1 MSVGEIGYMR
11 VSFDFSV
18 QTDIIVTSSN
28 FAGTLTG
35 AYLANKK
42 TSAVIAY
49 RLEALEKKVDRHNS
63 VIERTYEL
71 EKRAALVTE
80 QIKVANHRI
89 DDLEHISIEK
99 EK

>member
-1 MSVGEIGYMR
+1 MPVLQGGGQKGDLLR
-11 VSFDFSV
+11 GGGV
-18 QTDIIVTSSN
+18 
-28 FAGTLTG
+28 
-35 AYLANKK
+35 
-42 TSAVIAY
+42 
-49 RLEALEKKVDRHNS
+49 NS

>member
-1 MSVGEIGYMR
+1 MSEAV
-11 VSFDFSV
+11 
-18 QTDIIVTSSN
+18 IVALLG

-63 VIERTYEL
+63 VVERTYEL
-71 EKRAALVTE
+71 EKRAALTAE

-89 DDLEHISIEK
+89 DDLEHISAEK
-99 EK
+99 EKQ

>member
-1 MSVGEIGYMR
+1 MSEAV
-11 VSFDFSV
+11 
-18 QTDIIVTSSN
+18 IVALLGV
-28 FAGTLTG
+28 AGTLTG

-99 EK
+99 

>member
-1 MSVGEIGYMR
+1 MSEAV
-11 VSFDFSV
+11 
-18 QTDIIVTSSN
+18 IVALLG

-63 VIERTYEL
+63 VIKRTYEL

>member
-1 MSVGEIGYMR
+1 MSEAVILALLGC
-11 VSFDFSV
+11 
-18 QTDIIVTSSN
+18 
-28 FAGTLTG
+28 AGTLTG

-63 VIERTYEL
+63 VVERTYEL
-71 EKRAALVTE
+71 EKRAALTAE

-89 DDLEHISIEK
+89 DDLEHISAEK
-99 EK
+99 EKQ

>member
-1 MSVGEIGYMR
+1 MR
-11 VSFDFSV
+11 QPHSDGLCNVSQLIRTAATTKRPLSMV
-18 QTDIIVTSSN
+18 YSQ
-28 FAGTLTG
+28 
-35 AYLANKK
+35 
-42 TSAVIAY
+42 
-49 RLEALEKKVDRHNS
+49 VDRHNS